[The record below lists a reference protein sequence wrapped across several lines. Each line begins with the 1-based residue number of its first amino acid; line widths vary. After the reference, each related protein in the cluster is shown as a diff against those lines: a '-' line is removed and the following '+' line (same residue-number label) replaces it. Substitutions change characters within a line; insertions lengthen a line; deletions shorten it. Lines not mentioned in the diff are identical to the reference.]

1 MSLFLSLPLAALA
14 LILLVPSSVL
24 AVECLMALAR
34 PRAACRRA
42 GLEGRYVT
50 KAVVIPAHDEA
61 LSIGRTLS
69 ALLPELE
76 GQDRVLVV
84 ADNCTDATAAV
95 AAGLRGCENTP
106 RLLRTALDAADC
118 VAPTTISGHVDSA
131 TLPDIVAITPCPP
144 CPGPP
149 SLRREVFS
157 QPLSAEVLERKDPD
171 RRGKGFAL
179 DFALN
184 HLRQAP
190 PEVVVFLD
198 ADCELTPGS
207 LEELAQVAQSRGRPA
222 QAHYRMRQDGG
233 LDRPGVAGFA
243 WRLRGLV
250 RPMGLAALGMPCQL
264 YGTGMA
270 LPWAVLERL
279 SLASGHIVEDMKL
292 TLDLVDE
299 GALPLFCADACVIS
313 AFPATEEAAAG
324 QRRRWEHGHIAT
336 ILGHGLPALWRSL
349 RKGDPRRLALALD
362 VCVPPLSLFL
372 MLLALATLLT
382 LPAVLFFDLGQEAL
396 ALLGLSW
403 GLTLTGLS
411 LAWFRFGRDL
421 IPARRLFLMPVYVAS
436 KLLLY
441 LEFFTRRQKEW
452 NRADRE

>member
-1 MSLFLSLPLAALA
+1 MALMISIPLGLLAFMLSVPAL
-14 LILLVPSSVL
+14 VL
-24 AVECLMALAR
+24 AVECLMASVR
-34 PRAACRRA
+34 PGAACRRA
-42 GLEGRYVT
+42 GFEGRHVT
-50 KAVVIPAHDEA
+50 KVVVIPAHDEE
-61 LSIGRTLS
+61 LSIGRTLA

-76 GQDRVLVV
+76 GQGRILVV
-84 ADNCTDATAAV
+84 ADNCADATATV
-95 AAGLRGCENTP
+95 AAGLG
-106 RLLRTALDAADC
+106 
-118 VAPTTISGHVDSA
+118 V
-131 TLPDIVAITPCPP
+131 
-144 CPGPP
+144 
-149 SLRREVFS
+149 
-157 QPLSAEVLERKDPD
+157 EVLERKDPD

-179 DFALN
+179 DFALK
-184 HLRQAP
+184 HLKSNP

-222 QAHYRMRQDGG
+222 QAHYRMRQDGD

-292 TLDLVDE
+292 TLDLIED

-336 ILGHGLPALWRSL
+336 LLGHGLPALCHSL
-349 RKGDPRRLALALD
+349 LKGDPRRLALALD

-372 MLLALATLLT
+372 LLLTLATLLT
-382 LPAVLFFDLGQEAL
+382 LPVALVFNLGQAAL
-396 ALLGLSW
+396 AFLGLSW
-403 GLTLTGLS
+403 GLTLAGLF

-421 IPARRLFLMPVYVAS
+421 IPARRLLLMPVYVAS
-436 KLLLY
+436 KLLIY

>member
-1 MSLFLSLPLAALA
+1 MTLLLSLPLAALA
-14 LILLVPSSVL
+14 LILLIPSSVL

-34 PRAACRRA
+34 PRAACRRE

-84 ADNCTDATAAV
+84 ADNCTDATATV
-95 AAGLRGCENTP
+95 AAGLG
-106 RLLRTALDAADC
+106 
-118 VAPTTISGHVDSA
+118 V
-131 TLPDIVAITPCPP
+131 
-144 CPGPP
+144 
-149 SLRREVFS
+149 
-157 QPLSAEVLERKDPD
+157 EVLERKDPD

-179 DFALN
+179 DFALK
-184 HLRQAP
+184 HLRPDP

-222 QAHYRMRQDGG
+222 QAHYRMRQDGD

-292 TLDLVDE
+292 TLDLIDE

-349 RKGDPRRLALALD
+349 RKGDPQRLALALD

-372 MLLALATLLT
+372 VLLALATLLI
-382 LPAVLFFDLGQEAL
+382 LPAVLFFDLGQGAL

-403 GLTLTGLS
+403 GLTLAGLF

-421 IPARRLFLMPVYVAS
+421 IPVRRLLLMPIYVAS